1 MKKWRNGMLVA
12 LVWCLGA
19 TGIEAQSL
27 VINEVLA
34 SNSSFDYDDFFQFE
48 DWIEIYNGGGILNLE
63 GYHLSDDPDTL
74 DKWMFPSTNP
84 GLTTILPG
92 GHLRIWCDDDE
103 QQGEDHTN
111 FKLSGDG
118 ETVFLVEPDGFT
130 IVDSI
135 TFGLAQTDISYGRA
149 CDGCSDWIYFNVPT
163 PDAPNAVINL
173 PVSTLFINE

>member
-1 MKKWRNGMLVA
+1 MLVA

-84 GLTTILPG
+84 GLTTICLAATCASG
-92 GHLRIWCDDDE
+92 ATTTSNKVRTTRISSSVA
-103 QQGEDHTN
+103 T
-111 FKLSGDG
+111 
-118 ETVFLVEPDGFT
+118 
-130 IVDSI
+130 
-135 TFGLAQTDISYGRA
+135 GRLY
-149 CDGCSDWIYFNVPT
+149 S
-163 PDAPNAVINL
+163 L
-173 PVSTLFINE
+173 